1 MDGMFDWV
9 EEVRDQIAALPPEIL
24 VVLAAAVL
32 VGGVVALYRR
42 R

>member
-1 MDGMFDWV
+1 MFDWV
-9 EEVRDQIAALPPEIL
+9 EEVRDQIAALPPEL
-24 VVLAAAVL
+24 LAVLAAAVL